1 MSRLIRNLLFFL
13 LWVSMLAG
21 GAAAQIWPY
30 NHPELEWE
38 TFETE
43 HFTIHFHKGTRRTAL
58 IVAKVAEEIYPHVTA
73 VYEYWPAD
81 KIHFVIRDTDD
92 YSNGGAF
99 FFDNKVEIWASN
111 LDYIMRGTKN
121 WLRDVVTHEFTHMIS
136 IQKMIKTNLT
146 FPYGF
151 LQIFGYEKE
160 KRKDVVRGFPNTLVS
175 YPLSSINI
183 PVWFAEGVAQH
194 QVDSARYDYRDPHR
208 EMILRDRVLH
218 NSLLTY
224 NEMTV
229 FGKNSHGNE
238 SAYNQGFSI
247 VNYLTD
253 RFGEGV
259 LKKITKRSSE
269 WSAYTFEGVIED
281 VLGISADSLY
291 RSWKDSLENVYWEG
305 TKIIRQ
311 HIKKGKS
318 IENKGFANIY
328 PVWSP
333 DGRYIAYVSNKGRDY
348 FSLNRLVLY
357 DTKSDEKKDLAE
369 AITSSLSWSP
379 DGRYIVYARD
389 RRNKYGSAYNDL
401 FLYDIKNDEEIRLT
415 RGLRGKNPDFSH
427 DGKRLVFVS
436 ATNGLHQLNIYEL
449 PEDLD
454 TEMTSTVY
462 YDIETGKLLQD
473 GKENYSRFR
482 KVEFR
487 GGRIEQVL
495 VFENNRQIYHP
506 RWSNDDR
513 QIVFDTAIE
522 YGRNLGRFH
531 LDTGNFELFLT
542 GREELRYPS
551 FQPDSD
557 WIYYAASSTGIYNI
571 YRYNPNTGEKELLTN
586 VTGGAFMPSVDSKGR
601 MVYAC
606 YDSIGYHI
614 YQLDDLNPVE
624 PAWAV
629 YVPDY
634 PETVPSK
641 NFDNSIHKIAEIKPY
656 KRTFTNVHILPRLLI
671 DYGTMKPGLYVV
683 SNDVLDK
690 FSLVGGGAINTNFD
704 YDLYGYF
711 EARTFIPTLF
721 VEAYNVNANISD
733 SLHQKM
739 GTDYTLVHK
748 RDINFNLTEARI
760 GMYGRLIESPFDF
773 TQALDMMT
781 AFVWRN
787 YNAKINQ
794 KSTYDPIQDVTI
806 PGFTFRYNYLKGW
819 ALELSIRGNMVKTDV
834 NEVIN
839 PSGGRYVFF
848 KYSYESNDFITGFAF
863 SPTGVDEVYRNY
875 SYNQF
880 LLEWEEYFRNPLF
893 AQHAFS
899 LRLRAGYIDR
909 PVDSFFHLFA
919 GGILGMRG
927 YSYFSIEG
935 RQKLIASFSYRFPVF
950 RHIDK
955 MLGHLYLDKVY
966 MGFFYDYGNA
976 WNGSINM
983 DDFKQDVGL
992 EIRVNMFSNS
1002 LFPTRVF
1009 FTAAYPIKKAYNR
1022 NVNVVYEQ
1030 DMRFYFGMLFDFDL
1044 RERMGN
1050 LFTRTPRELYRR

>member
-1 MSRLIRNLLFFL
+1 MARYLRKWYLSLLLTGLSAIFAFAQ
-13 LWVSMLAG
+13 LWT
-21 GAAAQIWPY
+21 Y

-43 HFTIHFHKGTRRTAL
+43 HFIIHFHKGTRQTAL
-58 IVAKVAEEIYPHVTA
+58 IVAKVAEEIYPHVTG
-73 VYEYWPAD
+73 VYNYRPAD
-81 KIHFVIRDTDD
+81 KIHFIIKDTDD

-111 LDYIMRGTKN
+111 LDYVMRGTKN

-136 IQKMIKTNLT
+136 IQNMIKTNLT

-151 LQIFGYEKE
+151 LQVFGYEKE

-208 EMILRDRVLH
+208 EMILRDRILH
-218 NSLLTY
+218 NRLLTY

-238 SAYNQGFSI
+238 SAYNQGFSL

-259 LKKITKRSSE
+259 LAKITKRSSE
-269 WSAYTFEGVIED
+269 WSSYTFEGVIED
-281 VLGISADSLY
+281 VLGISADALY
-291 RSWKDSLENVYWEG
+291 ADWKDSLETVYEQR
-305 TKIIRQ
+305 TEIIRRNEV
-311 HIKKGKS
+311 KGQAV
-318 IENKGFANIY
+318 ETEGFANLY
-328 PVWSP
+328 PAWSP
-333 DGRYIAYVSNKGRDY
+333 DGRYIAYVSNRGRDY
-348 FSLNRLVLY
+348 FSLNRLTLL
-357 DTKSDEKKDLAE
+357 DTQTGKKKDLTE

-401 FLYDIKNDEEIRLT
+401 FLYDVKEEEEIRLT
-415 RGLRGKNPDFSH
+415 KGLRGSNPDFSH
-427 DGKRLVFVS
+427 DGKHLVFVS
-436 ATNGLHQLNIYEL
+436 ATNGLHQLNIYDL
-449 PEDLD
+449 PQDF
-454 TEMTSTVY
+454 TQEMNRTVY
-462 YDIETGKLLQD
+462 YDIETGRLLEE
-473 GKENYSRFR
+473 GKEDYTRFR

-487 GGRIEQVL
+487 GGYIRQVMA
-495 VFENNRQIYHP
+495 FEDNRQIYHP

-522 YGRNLGRFH
+522 YGRNIGRYD
-531 LDTGNFELFLT
+531 LDRDSFELILT

-551 FQPDSD
+551 FQPGSD

-571 YRYNPNTGEKELLTN
+571 YRYNPESGKKELLTN
-586 VTGGAFMPSVDSKGR
+586 VIGGAFMPSVDKDGR
-601 MVYAC
+601 LVYAC

-614 YQLDDLNPVE
+614 YRLDDPKPLNPE
-624 PAWAV
+624 LAV

-634 PETVPSK
+634 PRTVPIK
-641 NFDNSIHKIAEIKPY
+641 NFDNTVKTLPEIKPY
-656 KRTFTNVHILPRLLI
+656 KQTFTKVHVLPRLLI
-671 DYGTMKPGLYVV
+671 DYGTVKPGLYVV

-690 FSLVGGGAINTNFD
+690 YSLVGGAAVNSNYD

-711 EARTFIPTLF
+711 EARVFRPTLF

-733 SLHQKM
+733 SLHDRRGQ
-739 GTDYTLVHK
+739 DYTLIYN

-773 TQALDMMT
+773 TQALDIM
-781 AFVWRN
+781 AALVWRN
-787 YNAKINQ
+787 YNAKIDQ
-794 KSTYDPIQDVTI
+794 KSTYDPIQGITF

-819 ALELSIRGNMVKTDV
+819 AAELSLRGNMVKTDKD
-834 NEVIN
+834 EVIN
-839 PSGGRYVFF
+839 PSGGRYVFL
-848 KYSYESNDFITGFAF
+848 KYSFESNDFITGFAF
-863 SPTGVDEVYRNY
+863 SPTGVDEVYKNY
-875 SYNQF
+875 SFNQL
-880 LLEWEEYFRNPLF
+880 LLEWEEYFTNPLLKS
-893 AQHAFS
+893 HAFS
-899 LRLRAGYIDR
+899 LHLRAGYIDR

-935 RQKLIASFSYRFPVF
+935 RQKLIGSLHYRFPLF
-950 RHIDK
+950 RHIDT
-955 MLGHLYLDKVY
+955 MIRHLYLDKIY
-966 MGFFYDYGNA
+966 MGLFYDYGNA
-976 WNGSINM
+976 WDGPIKWE
-983 DDFKQDVGL
+983 DFKQDVGMEL
-992 EIRVNMFSNS
+992 RINMFSNS

-1009 FTAAYPIKKAYNR
+1009 FAAAWPLNEAFNP
-1022 NVNVVYEQ
+1022 NVQVVYER
-1030 DMRFYFGMLFDFDL
+1030 DVRFYFGMLFDFDL

-1050 LFTRTPRELYRR
+1050 LFARRPFRVPGR